1 MKRKSAKLLG
11 LISFN
16 STLVIFRHLYSSMEH
31 LTTLLS
37 SSDLDVV
44 LAVLNLL
51 YMFSKRSQFISRL
64 QQDKRDALL
73 SRYWYNPT
81 SNERGQH
88 FNNKYPFVLLRLTH
102 LAASWGGKDSGF
114 GLAKCCCDESAD
126 SYPLSATTL
135 HFEFYNES
143 VAREQ
148 QALATQ
154 AGVDNALMAS
164 FMAVGPASS
173 SATSATGMTVNNR
186 KFLFRKLATRSEG
199 KEFFYSWIKETP
211 CF

>member
-1 MKRKSAKLLG
+1 M
-11 LISFN
+11 
-16 STLVIFRHLYSSMEH
+16 Y
-31 LTTLLS
+31 
-37 SSDLDVV
+37 
-44 LAVLNLL
+44 
-51 YMFSKRSQFISRL
+51 
-64 QQDKRDALL
+64 
-73 SRYWYNPT
+73 
-81 SNERGQH
+81 
-88 FNNKYPFVLLRLTH
+88 FNNNYPFVLLRLTH

-164 FMAVGPASS
+164 FMAVGPAAS

-186 KFLFRKLATRSEG
+186 NPSSYSEN
-199 KEFFYSWIKETP
+199 WP
-211 CF
+211 